1 MTSNASRD
9 QGLANRSTPFSN
21 DKSQSAAFRGASHAF
36 FQASTG
42 TKLSSPTKNGTD
54 GALTAASRVGTGGR
68 RLEDRSAEGSPS
80 HEQKPNIPAIER
92 SPRSGFSGIQESPHR
107 SCQSRGQSP
116 SQRAA
121 LVATSKTTPTRHG
134 ESIPRSR
141 SYLHTVGNEAD
152 TPTTNKSG
160 VLTTSTGDTTSLVQ
174 LFESKQVSK
183 APAPVTHSVRYV
195 SKQPREIASPNPT
208 RQVKRSM
215 SCAIVPLSTSLSA
228 SESERETLE
237 SAPRNAHAG
246 PIAVAAR
253 LGVSSG
259 ALQSGLAPSAVSSNP
274 VPEPPGPTQRGKC
287 AALEGASLP
296 IAYKKNPVSDYPD
309 ELSTGISYLQA
320 EPGRQE
326 SPSPRPIRSPNSSI
340 IPPRQASISGS
351 RPPISSTSSFD
362 EGYRSSSP
370 LRPSRTTTLPTD
382 NYVPKLTIDSLANAM
397 VASSLASSRA
407 PSPSKP
413 PPLPPPRRHGKSYS
427 LFSQHHSQEHLSR
440 TPSPAKGMRQ
450 TMREPQK
457 SDDEMDHKKRKGHI
471 VRKHPN
477 KHHEGD
483 RKRYRNQVI
492 ERERKRYEGVWAANK
507 GLLMESDPNSR
518 DAVLN
523 VVVRDIWSRSR
534 LPSEVLEEVW
544 DLVDVRGDGKLERE
558 EFVVGFWLIESR
570 LRGNKLP
577 SKVSE
582 SMWASVRRLS
592 GVKEPHHHRR

>member
-1 MTSNASRD
+1 MTSNASWD
-9 QGLANRSTPFSN
+9 QSLSNRPTPLSD
-21 DKSQSAAFRGASHAF
+21 DKSQSAAFRGASYAF
-36 FQASTG
+36 SQASTG
-42 TKLSSPTKNGTD
+42 TKLSSPTYGGTD
-54 GALTAASRVGTGGR
+54 GALAAASRVGTGGR

-80 HEQKPNIPAIER
+80 YGQESNIPAIKR
-92 SPRSGFSGIQESPHR
+92 SPQSSPLGMQEVPHR
-107 SCQSRGQSP
+107 SAQSRGQSP

-121 LVATSKTTPTRHG
+121 LIATSRTTPTQRG
-134 ESIPRSR
+134 ESIPRRR
-141 SYLHTVGNEAD
+141 SYLQTVRNEAD
-152 TPTTNKSG
+152 TPTATNSE
-160 VLTTSTGDTTSLVQ
+160 VLTTSSGDTTSLVH
-174 LFESKQVSK
+174 LFESKQVPK
-183 APAPVTHSVRYV
+183 LPAPVTHSVRYV
-195 SKQPREIASPNPT
+195 NKPPREIASPTPI
-208 RQVKRSM
+208 RPVKRSM
-215 SCAIVPLSTSLSA
+215 SSAIVPSSTSLSN
-228 SESERETLE
+228 SESEREPLE
-237 SAPRNAHAG
+237 RATRVAHAG
-246 PIAVAAR
+246 SVAATAR
-253 LGVSSG
+253 LAVPSG
-259 ALQSGLAPSAVSSNP
+259 APETRLAPSAMSSYP
-274 VPEPPGPTQRGKC
+274 VPEHPGRRKR

-296 IAYKKNPVSDYPD
+296 ITYTKIAVSGYPE
-309 ELSTGISYLQA
+309 ELSTEIAYLQA

-326 SPSPRPIRSPNSSI
+326 RPSTQPTRSPNPSI
-340 IPPRQASISGS
+340 MPSRQASVSGS
-351 RPPISSTSSFD
+351 RPPISSPSSFD

-370 LRPSRTTTLPTD
+370 LRSSRTTTLPTD
-382 NYVPKLTIDSLANAM
+382 SYVPKLTIDSLANAM

-427 LFSQHHSQEHLSR
+427 LFNQHHSQEHLSR

-457 SDDEMDHKKRKGHI
+457 SDEEVDHKKRKGHI

-507 GLLMESDPNSR
+507 GLLMESDLNSR

-523 VVVRDIWSRSR
+523 VVVRDVWSRSR
-534 LPSEVLEEVW
+534 LPSDVLEEVW

-558 EFVVGFWLIESR
+558 EFVVGFWLIDSR

>member
-9 QGLANRSTPFSN
+9 SGLSNRSTPFSD
-21 DKSQSAAFRGASHAF
+21 DKSQSAAFRGASYAF
-36 FQASTG
+36 FQASAG
-42 TKLSSPTKNGTD
+42 TKLSSPIYSGTD
-54 GALTAASRVGTGGR
+54 GALAAASRVGIGGR
-68 RLEDRSAEGSPS
+68 RLEDRSAEGTPS
-80 HEQKPNIPAIER
+80 SGQKPNIPTIKK
-92 SPRSGFSGIQESPHR
+92 SPQSSILGMQEIPHR
-107 SCQSRGQSP
+107 SCESRGQSP

-121 LVATSKTTPTRHG
+121 LLATSTTTPTRRG
-134 ESIPRSR
+134 ESIPRRR
-141 SYLHTVGNEAD
+141 SYLQTVGNEAD
-152 TPTTNKSG
+152 TPTATKSE
-160 VLTTSTGDTTSLVQ
+160 VLTTSSGDTTSLVQ
-174 LFESKQVSK
+174 LFESKQVPK
-183 APAPVTHSVRYV
+183 VPAPVTHSVRYV
-195 SKQPREIASPNPT
+195 SKQPREIASPTPI
-208 RQVKRSM
+208 RPVKRSM
-215 SCAIVPLSTSLSA
+215 SSAIVPLSTSLST

-237 SAPRNAHAG
+237 SAPRVAHAG
-246 PIAVAAR
+246 PIAATAR
-253 LGVSSG
+253 LAVSSG
-259 ALQSGLAPSAVSSNP
+259 APETGLAPSAVSSNP
-274 VPEPPGPTQRGKC
+274 VSEHPGPLQRGKR
-287 AALEGASLP
+287 AALEGASLH
-296 IAYKKNPVSDYPD
+296 ITYKKNPVSGYPE
-309 ELSTGISYLQA
+309 ELSTEAAYLQA

-326 SPSPRPIRSPNSSI
+326 SPSTRPTRSPNHSI
-340 IPPRQASISGS
+340 IPSRQASVSGS
-351 RPPISSTSSFD
+351 RPLILSLSSFD

-370 LRPSRTTTLPTD
+370 LRSSRTTTLPTD
-382 NYVPKLTIDSLANAM
+382 SYVPKLTVDSLADAM

-407 PSPSKP
+407 PSPGKP

-427 LFSQHHSQEHLSR
+427 LFTHHHSQEHLSR

-450 TMREPQK
+450 TMRGPQK
-457 SDDEMDHKKRKGHI
+457 SDEEMDHKKRKGHI

-544 DLVDVRGDGKLERE
+544 NLVDVRGDGKLERE
-558 EFVVGFWLIESR
+558 EFVVGFWLIDSR

-592 GVKEPHHHRR
+592 GIKEPHHHRR